1 MSWRRARWP
10 KPSSPTLRVNEAY
23 LRVQGLSTESKRS
36 SAGLIIDSRHMPRQ
50 IHAVVEQPQYID
62 DLVTADSE
70 DHKVAPFVSG
80 VTRRPR
86 L

>member
-1 MSWRRARWP
+1 MSWRRAHWP
-10 KPSSPTLRVNEAY
+10 KPSSLTLRVNEAY
-23 LRVQGLSTESKRS
+23 LRVQGLSTESKRN

-70 DHKVAPFVSG
+70 DYEVAPFASLPGNV
-80 VTRRPR
+80 
-86 L
+86 